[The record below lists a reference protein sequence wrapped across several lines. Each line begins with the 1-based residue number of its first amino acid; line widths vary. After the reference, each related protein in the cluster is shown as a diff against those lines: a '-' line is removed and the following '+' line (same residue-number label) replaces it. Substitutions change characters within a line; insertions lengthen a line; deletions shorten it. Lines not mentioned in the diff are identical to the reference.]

1 PLGDLGAGLDSLGQT
16 LGIQRPFEIGGPL
29 RLRLG
34 VAGENEH
41 RHELPQAPV
50 EWKPPSTWTISPV
63 VAGNQSESRATMAL
77 PAGVASV
84 WSQPRGAR
92 SLHMSSRVPKPGIEV
107 AAVVLS
113 GPAETRLTRT
123 PSSPKYWARQR
134 AVQSK
139 AALATAIQS

>member
-1 PLGDLGAGLDSLGQT
+1 
-16 LGIQRPFEIGGPL
+16 EIGGPL

-34 VAGENEH
+34 VAGENGH

-50 EWKPPSTWTISPV
+50 EWKPPSTWTLSPV
-63 VAGNQSESRATMAL
+63 VAGNQSEGGATMAL
-77 PAGVASV
+77 RAGVASV

-92 SLHMSSRVPKPGIEV
+92 ALDMCPTDPKPGIEG

-123 PSSPKYWARQR
+123 PSSPTYLAR
-134 AVQSK
+134 
-139 AALATAIQS
+139 